1 MTALDT
7 GVRDA
12 YTGRATEY
20 VDLFGSVDAAHPE
33 DRELIGG
40 WARTLDGPVIDA
52 GCGPGHWSAFMA
64 SAGAVVEGVDLVPAF
79 IEHARAR
86 FPGVP
91 FRVGSLR
98 NLGVPDGQLAGILSW
113 YSLIHL
119 EPAAVAQ
126 ALQEFARVLAPG
138 GGLLLG
144 FFESGELRKFPH
156 AVVDAYSWPV
166 EELAELLSDAG
177 FTVVERHTRTDAGHR
192 PHAAVVARLRT
203 SE

>member
-1 MTALDT
+1 VTAPDT

-12 YTGRATEY
+12 YAGRAAEY
-20 VDLFGSVDAAHPE
+20 VDLFGSVGAAHPE

-40 WARTLDGPVIDA
+40 WAQALSGPVIDA

-79 IEHARAR
+79 IEHARAQ
-86 FPGVP
+86 FPEVP

-98 NLGVPDGQLAGILSW
+98 NLEVPDGWLAGILSW

-126 ALQEFARVLAPG
+126 ALHEFARALAPG

-144 FFESGELRKFPH
+144 FFESGKLRKFPH

-177 FTVVERHTRTDAGHR
+177 FAVVERHTRTDAGHR
-192 PHAAVVARLRT
+192 PHAAIMARKG
-203 SE
+203 